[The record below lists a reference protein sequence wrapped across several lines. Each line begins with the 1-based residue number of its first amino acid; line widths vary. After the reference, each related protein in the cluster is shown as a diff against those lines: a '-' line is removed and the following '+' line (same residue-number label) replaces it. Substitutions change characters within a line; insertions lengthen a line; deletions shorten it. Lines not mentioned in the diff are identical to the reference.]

1 MNRIRFLTAG
11 ESHGKGL
18 VVILDGIPAGL
29 PITKAEIDRD
39 LARRQR
45 GFGRGGRMALEKD
58 KVEIL
63 AGVRKGYTLGS
74 PIALLVWNKD
84 WENWKEVM
92 AVEGGGINAPV
103 TLPRPGH
110 ADLAGSLKFGF
121 KDIRNV
127 IERASARETASRVAA
142 GAVTRKLLLSF
153 GIKVY
158 SRVIQIGPV
167 SDSAG
172 FLPPK
177 GYRVIENSSLRCLSP
192 KAETEMIT
200 LINRAKEKGDTLGGI
215 FEVAVTGLPIGL
227 GTYTQWDLRL
237 DGRLSQGLMSIPG
250 IKGVEIGAGFKSS
263 GLSGSYVQDEIF
275 YSNRKGFYRKTN
287 RAGGLEGGITNGE
300 TLVLRAAMKPISTLG
315 RPLSTVD
322 LATRKPAS
330 AHKERSDICAVPAAG
345 IVGEAMATLILAD
358 AFLDKFGG
366 DSLGEIKSNIKY
378 QNAKSQSKI

>member
-1 MNRIRFLTAG
+1 
-11 ESHGKGL
+11 
-18 VVILDGIPAGL
+18 
-29 PITKAEIDRD
+29 
-39 LARRQR
+39 
-45 GFGRGGRMALEKD
+45 
-58 KVEIL
+58 
-63 AGVRKGYTLGS
+63 
-74 PIALLVWNKD
+74 
-84 WENWKEVM
+84 
-92 AVEGGGINAPV
+92 
-103 TLPRPGH
+103 
-110 ADLAGSLKFGF
+110 
-121 KDIRNV
+121 
-127 IERASARETASRVAA
+127 
-142 GAVTRKLLLSF
+142 
-153 GIKVY
+153 
-158 SRVIQIGPV
+158 
-167 SDSAG
+167 
-172 FLPPK
+172 
-177 GYRVIENSSLRCLSP
+177 
-192 KAETEMIT
+192 
-200 LINRAKEKGDTLGGI
+200 KGDTLGGI

-263 GLSGSYVQDEIF
+263 GLSGSSVQDEIF